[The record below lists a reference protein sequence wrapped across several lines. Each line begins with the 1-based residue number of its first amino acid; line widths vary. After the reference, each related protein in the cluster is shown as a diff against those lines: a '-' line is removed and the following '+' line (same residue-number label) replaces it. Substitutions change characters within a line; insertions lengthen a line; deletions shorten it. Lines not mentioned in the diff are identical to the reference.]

1 MEGGVARGVVE
12 GEGIVAAPTQ
22 DGGPVSIVPGVDGV
36 IAGTHVSDVVAA
48 DTGEGVVASP
58 CVDGFSAIKK
68 SEQVVSRIATGDQGE
83 GGSQRRRCGGL
94 IDSRSLGCV
103 LRKPLWE

>member
-58 CVDGFSAIKK
+58 CVDGFSAIG
-68 SEQVVSRIATGDQGE
+68 VGDELITRGAAVIGVKE
-83 GGSQRRRCGGL
+83 EVIGGAGL
-94 IDSRSLGCV
+94 DRLFG
-103 LRKPLWE
+103 PEALWICF